1 MKSLKES
8 LFDNDLTTKNITFGD
23 LFDIDEQASKWEQ
36 YNLKKYFSIRKIKQV
51 TKVSGSGEDE
61 IIFKGFVK
69 LIKDIIFDNIKEID
83 KIWFE
88 SKIRECIVP
97 FYKSSFAYIPPEVF
111 FINNG
116 WRIFVNNENLFS
128 NKLNTIQISI
138 PYRLNI
144 VFRRK

>member
-1 MKSLKES
+1 MKSLRES
-8 LFDNDLTTKNITFGD
+8 LFDNDLTTKNINFGD

-36 YNLKKYFSIRKIKQV
+36 YNLKKYFSVRKIKQV
-51 TKVSGSGEDE
+51 TKVSGSTEDE

-69 LIKDIIFDNIKEID
+69 LIKDITFDDIKEID

-97 FYKSSFAYIPPEVF
+97 FYKSNFTYIPPEVF

-138 PYRLNI
+138 PYRLNM
-144 VFRRK
+144 VFKRK